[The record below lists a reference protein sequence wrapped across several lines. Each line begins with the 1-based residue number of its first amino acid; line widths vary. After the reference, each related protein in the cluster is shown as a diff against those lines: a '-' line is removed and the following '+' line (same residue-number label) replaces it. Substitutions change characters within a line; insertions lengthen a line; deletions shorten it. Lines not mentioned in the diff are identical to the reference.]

1 MYWLII
7 FSFLYIVKKYLIN
20 NERLG
25 LDERIVFIPDN
36 VTFEKMFKIY
46 ETTEKIAFLE
56 SNNVSLDDKL
66 YDIGNR
72 NMPEQYVVFNGGLFN
87 DWNFDFDVNE

>member
-1 MYWLII
+1 MYWFIL
-7 FSFLYIVKKYLIN
+7 FSFLYIIKNYLITN
-20 NERLG
+20 PRLG
-25 LDERIVFIPDN
+25 LDERIIFNPDN

-66 YDIGNR
+66 YDIENR
-72 NMPEQYVVFNGGLFN
+72 HIPDEFIIINGGLFN
-87 DWNFDFDVNE
+87 DWNFNFDAQE